1 MQKTVIGWD
10 IDTVDQ
16 VLTLPQVIPFI
27 TLKFSIIIIVLD
39 TLPPATSMI
48 NSKFSY

>member
-16 VLTLPQVIPFI
+16 VLTLPQVIRKIFTTP
-27 TLKFSIIIIVLD
+27 
-39 TLPPATSMI
+39 
-48 NSKFSY
+48 